1 MSEAWR
7 SRPDMRRIFLVGCPR
22 SGTTLVQ
29 SLLAA
34 GEGVTS
40 FTESHFFDRALPAP
54 PLDRWFVRDARARL
68 EAFRAENGLE
78 DPLPAGVL
86 EGADEDPAAAAGAF
100 AAVLD
105 AAAVARGC
113 DCWVEKTPDHLFRI
127 GAIRR
132 FLPDA
137 EFVHVVRSPGPTV
150 RSLVRASRDWGK
162 PRSAAAFGLK
172 WLICAR
178 LTARWRG
185 RPGHHVVF
193 YDDLVAAPEAGARS
207 LYDALGIA
215 WSPAIMSRY
224 REVAQ
229 GLVVSNETWKSN
241 NFGAI
246 RPRPVTPDEA
256 ADLPLIGRV
265 LRRQYEA
272 LHGARG

>member
-1 MSEAWR
+1 
-7 SRPDMRRIFLVGCPR
+7 MRRIFLVGCPR

-40 FTESHFFDRALPAP
+40 FTESHFFDRVLGAP
-54 PLDRWFVRDARARL
+54 PLDRRVVGDARARL
-68 EAFRAENGLE
+68 QAFRAENDLDE
-78 DPLPAGVL
+78 PLPAGVL
-86 EGADEDPAAAAGAF
+86 ERANESPEAAARAF

-105 AAAVARGC
+105 AAAAGRGC
-113 DCWVEKTPDHLFRI
+113 GCWVEKTPDHLFRI

-137 EFVHVVRSPGPTV
+137 EFVHVVRAPEPTV

-162 PRSAAAFGLK
+162 PRSGLAFALK
-172 WLICAR
+172 WLTCVR

-185 RPGHHVVF
+185 RHGHHVVF
-193 YDDLVAAPEAGARS
+193 YEDLVAAPEEQARS

-224 REVAQ
+224 RDVAQ
-229 GLVVSNETWKSN
+229 GLVLSNETWKSN
-241 NFGAI
+241 NFDAI
-246 RPRPVTPDEA
+246 GPRTAVPDEPA
-256 ADLPLIGRV
+256 VPLIGPL

-272 LHGARG
+272 LHGACG